1 MNTKLINTKL
11 TLLSSLIIA
20 GGLLTGCGSEPDS
33 SAPDIII
40 NIENPDSGGGDGG
53 GDGGDGGDTTEIS
66 NTDLPLIE
74 DFGASDTAGFF
85 TSAYKALATDAEDGE
100 DGFYYSMA
108 GVFMEDG
115 TVDTEGG
122 NWITADPDQK
132 IRLGDA
138 RFTIAQTVSSLAGD
152 VADPRKDSTPGDGI
166 DEGLSWGELDLSQDY
181 KVSFCVVAVPD
192 TASASDFQIYVD
204 NNTTSEASSI
214 HGGGNVGS
222 RIFNQPV
229 NTLVPGERVE
239 INIPGD
245 TTLAPGGTLVASKP
259 DRVGTE
265 NSFIAMR
272 VSSGGWAVFDDLL
285 IEYQSDVGNNPQ
297 PDCAAKES
305 NYTLVNPA
313 TGGDDN
319 NAPEPEVEGTP
330 FGGLP
335 LTVDL
340 ASDADT
346 LFGEADGA
354 DFLSISTNRAD
365 PFYKVTSGSSRITVE
380 NNALSMNNARFTI
393 GDTGV
398 PSAEATNPSGD
409 IDLTAPYRISM
420 MITDFASADAADP
433 GKFQIYIDNNTTS
446 SGNSVHGGDSKVIE
460 LTPDD
465 IASLPYELVLEP
477 EFGTANSFLQLR
489 ADSRVGNITLEDIK
503 IEYTDGA
510 PGADAEWVP
519 STLNL
524 AGESDIAPAGEV
536 TENTAFSVTL
546 NATGGNMSSSNHNFF
561 FASQKIEMSDFM
573 FTAQITS
580 VTGADIAT
588 GNAYRFGIM
597 ATENMD
603 PVADFAELPGWADA
617 GFYVDGDP
625 AVLIGSRAQM
635 KPSGSRSRSD
645 IPELEVG
652 DYVRIEIYDDGDDKR
667 VKRYYSKDGIDF
679 VQANSTSDFAATP
692 ESDTWYVGLYAAPGE
707 NNVTVEFDNISIDP
721 LAP

>member
-20 GGLLTGCGSEPDS
+20 SSFMTGCGSEPDS

-40 NIENPDSGGGDGG
+40 NIENPDGGGDGG
-53 GDGGDGGDTTEIS
+53 SDGGGSDLHEIA

-74 DFGASDTAGFF
+74 TFGANDTTGFF
-85 TSAYKALATDAEDGE
+85 SADYKALASEAEEGE
-100 DGFYYSMA
+100 GGFYYSMA
-108 GVFMEDG
+108 GVYMADG
-115 TVDTEGG
+115 SLDTEGS
-122 NWITADPDQK
+122 NWITADADQK
-132 IRLGDA
+132 MRLGDA
-138 RFTIAQTVSSLAGD
+138 RFTIAQTVSPLAGD
-152 VADPRKDSTPGDGI
+152 VADPRKDSTPGDGV
-166 DEGLSWGELDLSQDY
+166 DDGLSWGELDLSQDY
-181 KVSFCVVAVPD
+181 KISFCVVAAPD
-192 TASASDFQIYVD
+192 TASSSDFQIYVD

-222 RIFNQPV
+222 RIFNVPV
-229 NTLVPGERVE
+229 NTLVPGKRVE

-245 TTLAPGGTLVASKP
+245 TTLEDGGTLVASKP
-259 DRVGTE
+259 DLVGTE

-297 PDCAAKES
+297 PDCASKDS
-305 NYTLVNPA
+305 NYKLVNPA
-313 TGGDDN
+313 TGGDDE

-335 LTVDL
+335 FTVDL
-340 ASDADT
+340 TSDADT

-354 DFLSISTNRAD
+354 DFLSISNDRAD

-409 IDLTAPYRISM
+409 IDLSAPYRISM
-420 MITDFASADAADP
+420 TITDFSSADAADP
-433 GKFQIYIDNNTTS
+433 GKFQVYIDNNTTS
-446 SGNSVHGGDSKVIE
+446 SGNSIHGGDSKVIE

-465 IASLPYELVLEP
+465 VSSLPYELTLEP

-489 ADSRVGNITLEDIK
+489 ADSRVGNITIENIK

-510 PGADAEWVP
+510 PGADAEWMP
-519 STLNL
+519 NDLNL
-524 AGESDIAPAGEV
+524 AGESDIAPAGSLS
-536 TENTAFSVTL
+536 ENEAFSVTL
-546 NATGGNMSSSNHNFF
+546 EATGGNMSSSNHNMF

-573 FTAQITS
+573 FTAQISS

-597 ATENMD
+597 AMENMD
-603 PVADFAELPGWADA
+603 PVADFADLPGWADA

-625 AVLIGSRAQM
+625 AALIGSRAQM

-652 DYVRIEIYDDGDDKR
+652 DYVRIEIYDDGAEKR

-679 VQANSTSDFAATP
+679 VQANSTSDFAATTD
-692 ESDTWYVGLYAAPGE
+692 SDTWYVGLYAAPGE
-707 NNVTVEFDNISIDP
+707 NNITVEFDNISIDP